1 MDEQAVIRQVLEGD
15 PQAFAELVQ
24 AYEKQVYNLCLRM
37 CGNRE
42 DARDLTQEAFVKAW
56 RGLPFFQQESSFSTW
71 LYRLTSNVCID
82 HLRREKRQIRVS
94 LTLEHDEEEPVE
106 LEIADS
112 QPLPEEQLLH
122 HEQRQAVAQAMMQLE
137 EEFRQVLILRVVQDL
152 PYEQIAQIMN
162 LRVGTVKSR
171 LARARQKLK
180 KILLESGNKL
190 ENRSS
195 KPVERGQGY
204 DL

>member
-15 PQAFAELVQ
+15 QQAFAKLVQ

-56 RGLPFFQQESSFSTW
+56 RGLRFFQQESSFSTW

-82 HLRREKRQIRVS
+82 HLRREKRQVRVS
-94 LTLEHDEEEPVE
+94 LTVEHDEKEPVE
-106 LEIADS
+106 LEIADP
-112 QPLPEEQLLH
+112 QPLPEEQMLH
-122 HEQRQAVAQAMMQLE
+122 HEQQRAVAQAMMQLE

-152 PYEQIAQIMN
+152 SYEQIAQIMN

-190 ENRSS
+190 ENYSS
-195 KPVERGQGY
+195 KPVERGRGY